1 MLYPALGR
9 DCAGLMARRA
19 SDARPIWQNPKVR
32 GLPQRSSARV
42 GVEYLPRAF
51 HRYHSLRRLGW
62 YVDPAAASHSW
73 AFAAAT
79 AVAAPAVVVA
89 SAPVPVP
96 DPDPDPDLCLAPGRP

>member
-19 SDARPIWQNPKVR
+19 SGARLIWQNPKVR
-32 GLPQRSSARV
+32 GLPQRSFARV

-51 HRYHSLRRLGW
+51 HRYHSLRRPGW
-62 YVDPAAASHSW
+62 HVDPAAANHSS

-89 SAPVPVP
+89 SAP
-96 DPDPDPDLCLAPGRP
+96 DPDPDPDLAP